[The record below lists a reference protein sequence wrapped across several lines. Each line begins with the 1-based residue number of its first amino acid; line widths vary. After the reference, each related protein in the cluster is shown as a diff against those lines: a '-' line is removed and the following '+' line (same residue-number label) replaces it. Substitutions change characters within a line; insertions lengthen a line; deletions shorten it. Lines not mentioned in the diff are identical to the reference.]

1 MENENLSLSTESYLK
16 PLARALFDEI
26 GINVILTVIP
36 ILFFVQ
42 TNEGIPS
49 TSAWDTFVLVL

>member
-16 PLARALFDEI
+16 PLASALFDEV

-36 ILFFVQ
+36 ILFLSKQ
-42 TNEGIPS
+42 TKVSQALVLGIPS
-49 TSAWDTFVLVL
+49 F